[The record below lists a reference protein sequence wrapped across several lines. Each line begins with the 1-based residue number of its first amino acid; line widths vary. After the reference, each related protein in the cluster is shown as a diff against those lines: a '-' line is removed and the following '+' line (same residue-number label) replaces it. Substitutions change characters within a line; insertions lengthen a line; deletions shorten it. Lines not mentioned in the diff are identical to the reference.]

1 MSPAILDAIHE
12 FFKRYNKIFAWMS
25 ASFVKVPQQ
34 HMNDC
39 GPVVNELMRRL
50 MMNESIVDKELNK
63 AIGVRIRI
71 TQTRDILAHMNCQ
84 WLCIPPPPPAKSN

>member
-1 MSPAILDAIHE
+1 MSPAIFDAVNE
-12 FFKRYNKIFAWMS
+12 FFKRYNKTFAWTS

-50 MMNESIVDKELNK
+50 MMNESVVDKELNK
-63 AIGVRIRI
+63 AIGVRLRI
-71 TQTRDILAHMNCQ
+71 TQTRDILAHLTSQ
-84 WLCIPPPPPAKSN
+84 GVLITPPPPAKSN